1 MQADDSELL
10 AESVPESL
18 KNILLVNLIFI
29 SCLQEKLKFI
39 IY

>member
-18 KNILLVNLIFI
+18 KNILLVNLIFLFCFF
-29 SCLQEKLKFI
+29 SKKN
-39 IY
+39 

>member
-18 KNILLVNLIFI
+18 KNILLVKFFI
-29 SCLQEKLKFI
+29 LFLQEKLN
-39 IY
+39 